1 MGKGELMGDEKGPS
15 EPYKEEINSLLGL
28 VRITLYIL
36 AAIAGVGISANQVGL
51 MP

>member
-1 MGKGELMGDEKGPS
+1 MTN

-36 AAIAGVGISANQVGL
+36 AALGGVGLTASQMGI